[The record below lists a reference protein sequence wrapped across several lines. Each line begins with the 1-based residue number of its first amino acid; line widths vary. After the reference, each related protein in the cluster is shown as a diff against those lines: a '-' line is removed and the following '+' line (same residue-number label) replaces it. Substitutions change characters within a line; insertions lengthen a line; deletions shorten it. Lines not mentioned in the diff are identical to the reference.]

1 MYRGPSGAPGRR
13 KPRTHSPIWSALGQR
28 RVLVVDLLLLFV
40 LGFVHIASWISIDTA
55 DVERRYSRLE
65 TAARLRDTASAG
77 LTVVGI
83 LIPLT
88 VIAVQLKAT
97 SDGGDTDAVSKP
109 TLIDLL
115 VASIWLLA
123 SLVCGLYVLYLSAF
137 SGYNENLFTHRDIGI
152 LSGFQL
158 FFLLVGV
165 LRLVSG
171 MAVIV
176 SQLLT
181 RRGDKRG

>member
-1 MYRGPSGAPGRR
+1 M
-13 KPRTHSPIWSALGQR
+13 
-28 RVLVVDLLLLFV
+28 
-40 LGFVHIASWISIDTA
+40 SWVTLDPATIEA
-55 DVERRYSRLE
+55 GYSRLE

-97 SDGGDTDAVSKP
+97 SDGGDKGAVSRP

-115 VASIWLLA
+115 VASAWLLA
-123 SLVCGLYVLYLSAF
+123 SLVCGLYVLYRSAF
-137 SGYNENLFTHRDIGI
+137 TGYKENLFVHRDVGI

-165 LRLVSG
+165 IRLVWG
-171 MAVIV
+171 LVTIV
-176 SQLLT
+176 AQLLSH
-181 RRGDKRG
+181 GDSNKG

>member
-1 MYRGPSGAPGRR
+1 MRR
-13 KPRTHSPIWSALGQR
+13 RRALT
-28 RVLVVDLLLLFV
+28 VDLFILFF
-40 LGFVHIASWISIDTA
+40 LGSIHIASWLTLEPATIEAS
-55 DVERRYSRLE
+55 YSRME

-97 SDGGDTDAVSKP
+97 SDGGDNGAVSKP

-115 VASIWLLA
+115 VASAWLLA
-123 SLVCGLYVLYLSAF
+123 SLVCGLYVLYRSAF
-137 SGYNENLFTHRDIGI
+137 TGYKENLFTHSDVGI
-152 LSGFQL
+152 FSGFQL

-165 LRLVSG
+165 IRLVWG
-171 MAVIV
+171 LATIV
-176 SQLLT
+176 AQLLSA
-181 RRGDKRG
+181 GESNKG